1 MTILLKSLGTYR
13 VDGVAGQDLRQL
25 TARTSAVVASRAA
38 RTRLGESTKIIQSI
52 QARLEQ
58 DETHTAKNNKL
69 DLLALIIEYASLL
82 IEFTYRFNI
91 SGPTLLR
98 MELWRCLLRVKP
110 VGPTGKPRP
119 NEPEEPEERVMYPY

>member
-98 MELWRCLLRVKP
+98 MELWRCFLELKP
-110 VGPTGKPRP
+110 LGGP
-119 NEPEEPEERVMYPY
+119 PESQTK